1 MTADISRRGFL
12 CGAAA
17 FFVAGCK
24 TDGWLADV
32 PRLRFGVVSDTH
44 VTTPESCAMAKTL
57 WLDISI

>member
-24 TDGWLADV
+24 TGGWLADV

-44 VTTPESCAMAKTL
+44 VTTPESCAMAEKA
-57 WLDISI
+57 